1 MNGGK
6 EINTIL
12 SLALSLSRLHGVDGR
27 QWQVLYNLVKWEDV
41 FVINLLC
48 YYRSEFAAQVVKAS
62 GLAAGKGVVVAKD
75 KEEAC
80 QAVREIL
87 GDGKFGSAGSTVV
100 VEELLE
106 GEEVS
111 VSDLIT
117 ISVILTPTPPPPRF
131 ERKPR

>member
-1 MNGGK
+1 M
-6 EINTIL
+6 
-12 SLALSLSRLHGVDGR
+12 
-27 QWQVLYNLVKWEDV
+27 
-41 FVINLLC
+41 
-48 YYRSEFAAQVVKAS
+48 KAS
-62 GLAAGKGVVVAKD
+62 GLAAGKGVIVAKD

-111 VSDLIT
+111 VSGCEYDSSIPCAQSLH
-117 ISVILTPTPPPPRF
+117 
-131 ERKPR
+131 